1 MMRKPVKIHPPE
13 SISIRLISEARQRGI
28 PLPEGLKMRDMR
40 EPYALEKN
48 KLERKMNGFWR
59 GVFKRQAAQVE
70 YWMNSAFFGRK
81 VVQEIELPEDL
92 IGETDEE
99 LRELILLLFE
109 GAGYGLAQMELELA
123 LGLDYTLTNVEAA
136 AWARA
141 HAGLLIKRIN
151 KTTVEAVRKGLT
163 MFVETPGFTIRDFMD
178 LLPFDEKRSLRVAV
192 TEITNAYAEG
202 QKIAAETAAKQFP
215 DVPMYKQWFTNN
227 DDRVCDICGPL
238 NGQEVPK
245 DQPFVSRGMEF
256 DKPAAHVHCRCWVS
270 YRTRING

>member
-141 HAGLLIKRIN
+141 HAGLLIKGIN

>member
-1 MMRKPVKIHPPE
+1 MNRKPVKIHPPE
-13 SISIRLISEARQRGI
+13 SISIRLISVANERGI

-81 VVQEIELPEDL
+81 AVPEIELPEDL

-136 AWARA
+136 AWARL
-141 HAGLLIKRIN
+141 HAGTLIKGIN
-151 KTTVEAVRKGLT
+151 KTTVEAVRKGLG

-192 TEITNAYAEG
+192 TEVTNAYAEG
-202 QKIAAETAAKQFP
+202 QKVAAETAAKQYP
-215 DVPMYKQWFTNN
+215 DVPVYKTWFTNN

-238 NGQEVPK
+238 NGVEVPK

-256 DKPAAHVHCRCWVS
+256 DKPAAHVHCRCWVG

>member
-81 VVQEIELPEDL
+81 VVPEIELPEDL

-141 HAGLLIKRIN
+141 HAGLLIKGIN